1 MSQKIRAFIAFELP
15 ADVLSALKEIQ
26 QQLNNFRFRV
36 KWLRPEN
43 IHLTLKFLG
52 EIESDRIDVIADS
65 IFDAASGYDPLSL
78 AAKGVGVFPGMKRPR
93 VIWAGLVGQIE
104 LLRDL
109 QQKLDD
115 RLAEAGLARERR
127 PFRGHLTLGRFKGHV
142 SLGEIR
148 QALEEFNHFET
159 AAFSA
164 SHLVLFQSELR
175 PEGAVYTKL
184 KSIVVRRIS

>member
-26 QQLNNFRFRV
+26 QHLDNYRFRV

-52 EIESDRIDVIADS
+52 ETESDRINVITDS
-65 IFDAASGYDPLSL
+65 IFEAASGYDPLVL
-78 AAKGVGVFPGMKRPR
+78 AAKGLGVFPGIKRPR
-93 VIWAGLVGQIE
+93 VIWSGLVGQIE

-115 RLAEAGLARERR
+115 RLAEAGFSREKR
-127 PFRGHLTLGRFKGHV
+127 PFRGHLTLGRFKGRV
-142 SLGEIR
+142 SLGEIS
-148 QALEEFNHFET
+148 QALQEFNHFET
-159 AAFSA
+159 TAFSA

-184 KSIVVRRIS
+184 KSVAVRRIS